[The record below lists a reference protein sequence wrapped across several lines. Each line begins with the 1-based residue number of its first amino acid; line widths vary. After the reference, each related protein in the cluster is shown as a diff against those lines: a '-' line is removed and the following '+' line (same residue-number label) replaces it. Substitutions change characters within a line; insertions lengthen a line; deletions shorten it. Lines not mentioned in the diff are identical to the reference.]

1 MVVYVFVLFLVVQV
15 YKVSFV
21 SISQL
26 VCQGGWVLII
36 IVIVIVMWLLLVR

>member
-1 MVVYVFVLFLVVQV
+1 MLFLVVQL

-21 SISQL
+21 SMSQL
-26 VCQGGWVLII
+26 VCQGGWVLIII

>member
-1 MVVYVFVLFLVVQV
+1 VLFLVVQL

-21 SISQL
+21 SMSQL
-26 VCQGGWVLII
+26 VCQGGWVLIII